1 MKFLSPEVAL
11 YLCKSTTLPCM
22 EYCCHVCADALSFY
36 LEILDKLQKRIC
48 RTVGPSLAGSLEPS
62 VHCQN
67 LASLFFR
74 YCLIDVHLNWLN
86 WFHFLILERG
96 VLIILIEWMIFLS
109 SFLNVISN
117 SMSTV
122 FFPRTARPQNFSPT
136 ECFPLRCDL
145 NCFRCLLFIGSFLF
159 NLAWRESQL
168 KNKKNDVSFSGQ

>member
-22 EYCCHVCADALSFY
+22 EYCCHVCAGALSFY

-74 YCLIDVHLNWLN
+74 YCFDRCSSELAQLVL
-86 WFHFLILERG
+86 FSYSRERCTHHSDRMDDFS
-96 VLIILIEWMIFLS
+96 VII
-109 SFLNVISN
+109 
-117 SMSTV
+117 
-122 FFPRTARPQNFSPT
+122 PK
-136 ECFPLRCDL
+136 CY
-145 NCFRCLLFIGSFLF
+145 
-159 NLAWRESQL
+159 
-168 KNKKNDVSFSGQ
+168 K

>member
-22 EYCCHVCADALSFY
+22 EYCCHVCAGALSFY
-36 LEILDKLQKRIC
+36 LGILDKLQKRI
-48 RTVGPSLAGSLEPS
+48 RMTNGPSLAGSLEPS
-62 VHCQN
+62 VVKIQPVF
-67 LASLFFR
+67 SLGIV
-74 YCLIDVHLNWLN
+74 LIDVHLNWLN

-96 VLIILIEWMIFLS
+96 VLIILIEWMILLS
-109 SFLNVISN
+109 SFLDVISN

-122 FFPRTARPQNFSPT
+122 FFSRTARPQNFSPT
-136 ECFPLRCDL
+136 ECFPLRHDL
-145 NCFRCLLFIGSFLF
+145 NCFRCLLFIDSFLF